1 MRCGCANICRWNS
14 TLRNLLLNRA
24 QRNSAI
30 SRRINIRLC
39 WHGERPSTALNCITN
54 CPFHLRRINCATLNV
69 SFKTLHNHDRLSI
82 RRSRLSAIPFRI
94 KLCIKSSKSLSCT
107 WQKQKFVRWSLT
119 NTNSVRGRGA
129 QKTWWIVSNETQK
142 IFLPIWKLSS
152 EAILSA
158 RACRRNGECQGRDS
172 NWRIVYASSDLPSIL
187 EGIPRTENEPREKCF
202 IDFPPSSARSFQ
214 VQRTTWWRRYKA
226 SPNDLFM
233 ELERIGARS
242 KNIRFSRPGAASR

>member
-1 MRCGCANICRWNS
+1 MRCGCCANICRWNS

-24 QRNSAI
+24 EQNSAI

-54 CPFHLRRINCATLNV
+54 CSFHLRRINCATLNV
-69 SFKTLHNHDRLSI
+69 SFKTLHNHDRLSM

-119 NTNSVRGRGA
+119 NTNSDRGWGDRNS
-129 QKTWWIVSNETQK
+129 WIVSNKIQK

-152 EAILSA
+152 QAILSA
-158 RACRRNGECQGRDS
+158 RGSACRRNGECQGRDS
-172 NWRIVYASSDLPSIL
+172 NWRIVYASSD
-187 EGIPRTENEPREKCF
+187 
-202 IDFPPSSARSFQ
+202 
-214 VQRTTWWRRYKA
+214 
-226 SPNDLFM
+226 
-233 ELERIGARS
+233 
-242 KNIRFSRPGAASR
+242 